1 MTEGRLGLAL
11 VGTADNLQGIITDGD
26 LRRMLVDGRALADH
40 SAAQVMNPAPQ
51 AISADTPFGHAEEL
65 MTDARIQCLVVTDK
79 AGAVA
84 GIIQIF

>member
-1 MTEGRLGLAL
+1 M
-11 VGTADNLQGIITDGD
+11 VGTANNLQGIITDGD
-26 LRRMLVDGRALADH
+26 LRRMLVDGRALAEN

-51 AISADTPFGHAEEL
+51 TISADTPFGHAEEL
-65 MTDARIQCLVVTDK
+65 MTESRIQCLVVTDK